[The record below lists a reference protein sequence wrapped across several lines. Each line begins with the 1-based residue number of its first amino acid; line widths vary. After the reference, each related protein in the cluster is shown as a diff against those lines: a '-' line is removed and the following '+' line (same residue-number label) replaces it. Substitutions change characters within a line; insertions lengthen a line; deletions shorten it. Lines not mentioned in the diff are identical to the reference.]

1 MPIKEEI
8 IIKSIMSILF
18 KDEKNILG
26 VLIRGTDYVARKTK
40 NNPIPPEPEIFM
52 KDKKKIDGENNY
64 DFIFLATEDDI
75 IREKI
80 IKEFYGKIKI
90 YKYKK
95 SINYNYKSKTLLGK
109 TSIIQGNLEYTEI
122 YLILKTSK

>member
-8 IIKSIMSILF
+8 IIKSNNIMSILF

-26 VLIRGTDYVARKTK
+26 VLIRGTDYVARKPK
-40 NNPIPPEPEIFM
+40 NHPIPPEPEILM
-52 KDKKKIDGENNY
+52 KDIKKIDGENNY

-80 IKEFYGKIKI
+80 I
-90 YKYKK
+90 
-95 SINYNYKSKTLLGK
+95 
-109 TSIIQGNLEYTEI
+109 
-122 YLILKTSK
+122 